1 MSPLNVPS
9 RTGVPAHCPPA
20 LEVSQPRSA
29 LGRVGVPHPH
39 HGPGGPSLCHS
50 ARGLPAPLRP
60 LRARVV
66 SRPPP
71 APGGRPHLERH
82 IAELSL
88 PSDLAHHSIPA
99 AGQVSHREMHQI
111 LGIQLRVRRRR
122 RRFQHR
128 PRHSRPAAVLLRPRR
143 ALAPPGPRMRGHF
156 RALPEVAVAIE
167 NPEVDAAMATPD
179 ATQDSTVEGPQEEE
193 KQESSEG
200 LEKNE
205 NSVSKAESEQT
216 NAVTSVKSQDQE
228 QEQEKEQ
235 EQEQEKEKEE
245 DEDQES
251 IISSLLSDAEPE
263 GGSPRTPKRVLAFVR
278 VKPTAHF
285 AQDMIKLGSDNKSID
300 IYIRKSPKG
309 GIVNNTQ
316 TDWSFKLD
324 GLLHNTSQ
332 EMVYETVAKD
342 LVSKALQGYNGTVM
356 CYGQT
361 GAGKTYT
368 MTGAASEYRNRGI
381 IPRAI
386 QQIFKSAAEF
396 LNILVTVRISYLE
409 IYNETLFDLLA
420 PALGRGSKDNQLAVM
435 DGPQGVYVKGL
446 SIHPVSH
453 EEEALHLLFEGE
465 TNRVIGEHS
474 LNKNSSRSHCIFTMY
489 IECRSRDYTNHK
501 CLKSKITLI
510 DLAGSERLSKTGSE
524 GQVRIEASYINKS
537 LTFLEQL
544 VIALADPKREHIPF
558 RQSKLTHVLK
568 DSLGGNCNTVLVTN
582 IYGEA
587 EHLEETLSS
596 LRFATRMNWVTA
608 EPVPNKPFYREA
620 SVKALEEEIQ
630 LLKKELT
637 LHDFLANRAFVSYN
651 PLTTAQRAEIRSQVQ
666 KYLRGVIE
674 EINIVNVRQ
683 IQEVFRQ
690 FKVIVSQQEEEVE
703 SRLWNKY
710 GLGQRDM
717 AAESESSSSS
727 DLGLD
732 ESQEQEEQE
741 DTESTVDKDEDLEQE
756 EDEETLE
763 AESHP
768 TSPIPD
774 GEKEAK
780 KDDDSPP
787 SKQEA
792 FELFKKEAGREI
804 HRIFRE
810 NKRILISRKK
820 RSHSVAQRVN
830 RIKQQM
836 EAIKEALEAQ
846 KRKRRQEGEYTDEKG
861 QVIIDEKE
869 FSLILK
875 LKELKEEHRAGFA
888 ELQDLKAEI
897 QYCQQ
902 LVDKCRKRLI
912 SEFEIWYNESF
923 YIPEHV
929 REALKPG
936 GNIRPGM
943 IPINRVTC
951 LDEDKQD
958 KFEQLQETALPD
970 GPGSVSFYRARMKA
984 DQKVTP
990 AGPRENPRMDWK
1002 GPSGSSNPSPC
1013 HGHYPRLLQALS
1025 NLARTNSPRESWEC
1039 SAWRRLQR
1047 HLRALPGPKELER
1060 NKGWRGRT
1068 QGMAPTARGQGGM
1081 GYWEEIPGWD
1091 GIPREAAPGSL
1102 EVSKARLDGV
1112 GAAWDSGR
1120 CPCPWQGM
1128 EWDGFLGPFQPN

>member
-1 MSPLNVPS
+1 
-9 RTGVPAHCPPA
+9 
-20 LEVSQPRSA
+20 
-29 LGRVGVPHPH
+29 
-39 HGPGGPSLCHS
+39 
-50 ARGLPAPLRP
+50 
-60 LRARVV
+60 
-66 SRPPP
+66 
-71 APGGRPHLERH
+71 
-82 IAELSL
+82 
-88 PSDLAHHSIPA
+88 
-99 AGQVSHREMHQI
+99 
-111 LGIQLRVRRRR
+111 
-122 RRFQHR
+122 
-128 PRHSRPAAVLLRPRR
+128 LL
-143 ALAPPGPRMRGHF
+143 
-156 RALPEVAVAIE
+156 
-167 NPEVDAAMATPD
+167 
-179 ATQDSTVEGPQEEE
+179 
-193 KQESSEG
+193 
-200 LEKNE
+200 
-205 NSVSKAESEQT
+205 
-216 NAVTSVKSQDQE
+216 
-228 QEQEKEQ
+228 
-235 EQEQEKEKEE
+235 
-245 DEDQES
+245 
-251 IISSLLSDAEPE
+251 
-263 GGSPRTPKRVLAFVR
+263 RTPKRVLAFVR

-300 IYIRKSPKG
+300 IYIRKSPRG

-332 EMVYETVAKD
+332 EMVYEAVAKD
-342 LVSKALQGYNGTVM
+342 LVSKALQGYNGTIM

-368 MTGAASEYRNRGI
+368 MTGAASEYTNRGI

-396 LNILVTVRISYLE
+396 INILVTVRVSYLE

-420 PALGRGSKDNQLAVM
+420 PVLGRGSKDNQLAVM
-435 DGPQGVYVKGL
+435 DGPKGVYVKGL

-465 TNRVIGEHS
+465 TNRVTGEHS

-510 DLAGSERLSKTGSE
+510 DLAGSERLGKTGSE

-568 DSLGGNCNTVLVTN
+568 DSLGRNCNTVLVTN

-608 EPVPNKPFYREA
+608 EPVANKPFYREA
-620 SVKALEEEIQ
+620 SVKALEEEIH
-630 LLKKELT
+630 LLKKELIF
-637 LHDFLANRAFVSYN
+637 HDRLANRSFVSYN

-683 IQEVFRQ
+683 IQEVFKQ
-690 FKVIVSQQEEEVE
+690 FKVIVSQQEEEME

-727 DLGLD
+727 DLRLD
-732 ESQEQEEQE
+732 ESQEEQKDTCVLVPLKKLMNLVHPFSPVRKGKHGSPPPETIQDVSSPLKSPSKNLDEGEE
-741 DTESTVDKDEDLEQE
+741 E
-756 EDEETLE
+756 EGSDSDEEV
-763 AESHP
+763 SV
-768 TSPIPD
+768 
-774 GEKEAK
+774 
-780 KDDDSPP
+780 PP
-787 SKQEA
+787 SGEDFQNLRSPRSKHEA

-820 RSHSVAQRVN
+820 RSHSVAQSVN

-912 SEFEIWYNESF
+912 SEFEIWYNESLC
-923 YIPEHV
+923 IPEHE

-951 LDEDKQD
+951 LDEDEQD
-958 KFEQLQETALPD
+958 KFERMQETALPD
-970 GPGSVSFYRARMKA
+970 CPGSVSFYRARMKA
-984 DQKVTP
+984 DQKQTFSRTMAALRKMRRKPELVP
-990 AGPRENPRMDWK
+990 AAGK
-1002 GPSGSSNPSPC
+1002 KK
-1013 HGHYPRLLQALS
+1013 ALS
-1025 NLARTNSPRESWEC
+1025 F
-1039 SAWRRLQR
+1039 
-1047 HLRALPGPKELER
+1047 LPA
-1060 NKGWRGRT
+1060 T
-1068 QGMAPTARGQGGM
+1068 
-1081 GYWEEIPGWD
+1081 
-1091 GIPREAAPGSL
+1091 
-1102 EVSKARLDGV
+1102 
-1112 GAAWDSGR
+1112 
-1120 CPCPWQGM
+1120 
-1128 EWDGFLGPFQPN
+1128 

>member
-1 MSPLNVPS
+1 
-9 RTGVPAHCPPA
+9 
-20 LEVSQPRSA
+20 
-29 LGRVGVPHPH
+29 
-39 HGPGGPSLCHS
+39 
-50 ARGLPAPLRP
+50 
-60 LRARVV
+60 
-66 SRPPP
+66 
-71 APGGRPHLERH
+71 
-82 IAELSL
+82 
-88 PSDLAHHSIPA
+88 
-99 AGQVSHREMHQI
+99 
-111 LGIQLRVRRRR
+111 
-122 RRFQHR
+122 
-128 PRHSRPAAVLLRPRR
+128 
-143 ALAPPGPRMRGHF
+143 
-156 RALPEVAVAIE
+156 
-167 NPEVDAAMATPD
+167 
-179 ATQDSTVEGPQEEE
+179 
-193 KQESSEG
+193 
-200 LEKNE
+200 
-205 NSVSKAESEQT
+205 
-216 NAVTSVKSQDQE
+216 
-228 QEQEKEQ
+228 
-235 EQEQEKEKEE
+235 
-245 DEDQES
+245 
-251 IISSLLSDAEPE
+251 
-263 GGSPRTPKRVLAFVR
+263 KRVLAFVR
-278 VKPTAHF
+278 VKPTSHF

-300 IYIRKSPKG
+300 IYIRKSPRG

-324 GLLHNTSQ
+324 GLLHNASQ
-332 EMVYETVAKD
+332 EMVYEAVAKD
-342 LVSKALQGYNGTVM
+342 LVSKALQGYNGTIM

-386 QQIFKSAAEF
+386 QQIFKSASEF

-420 PALGRGSKDNQLAVM
+420 PALGRGCKDNQLTVM

-453 EEEALHLLFEGE
+453 EEEALHLLFEAGE

-620 SVKALEEEIQ
+620 SVKALEEEIH
-630 LLKKELT
+630 LLKQELIM
-637 LHDFLANRAFVSYN
+637 HDCLANRSSSYN

-666 KYLRGVIE
+666 KYLRGVIK

-703 SRLWNKY
+703 SRLWKKY
-710 GLGQRDM
+710 GLEKRDM
-717 AAESESSSSS
+717 AAESPVFNSAKPNPQRVLLPLVKNLMNLVHPFPPVRKERSGSPPEPSQDDFSPPKS
-727 DLGLD
+727 PIKNLD
-732 ESQEQEEQE
+732 
-741 DTESTVDKDEDLEQE
+741 
-756 EDEETLE
+756 EDEEEEGNDQDSDEEVLI
-763 AESHP
+763 
-768 TSPIPD
+768 SPS
-774 GEKEAK
+774 GEDFQKLSSR
-780 KDDDSPP
+780 SPP
-787 SKQEA
+787 SKHEA
-792 FELFKKEAGREI
+792 FELFKKQAGRVI
-804 HRIFRE
+804 HRVFRE

-820 RSHSVAQRVN
+820 RSLSVAQKIN

-836 EAIKEALEAQ
+836 EAIKEALETQ
-846 KRKRRQEGEYTDEKG
+846 KQKRRQEGEYVDEKG
-861 QVIIDEKE
+861 QVIIDEEE

-875 LKELKEEHRAGFA
+875 LKELKEEHKAGFT

-951 LDEDKQD
+951 LDEDEQD
-958 KFEQLQETALPD
+958 KFEQMQEAVLPD
-970 GPGSVSFYRARMKA
+970 GPRSVSFYRARMKT
-984 DQKVTP
+984 DQKQSFNRTTATLRKMRRKPEQVP
-990 AGPRENPRMDWK
+990 AAGK
-1002 GPSGSSNPSPC
+1002 KK
-1013 HGHYPRLLQALS
+1013 ALS
-1025 NLARTNSPRESWEC
+1025 
-1039 SAWRRLQR
+1039 
-1047 HLRALPGPKELER
+1047 
-1060 NKGWRGRT
+1060 
-1068 QGMAPTARGQGGM
+1068 
-1081 GYWEEIPGWD
+1081 
-1091 GIPREAAPGSL
+1091 
-1102 EVSKARLDGV
+1102 
-1112 GAAWDSGR
+1112 
-1120 CPCPWQGM
+1120 
-1128 EWDGFLGPFQPN
+1128 

>member
-1 MSPLNVPS
+1 
-9 RTGVPAHCPPA
+9 
-20 LEVSQPRSA
+20 
-29 LGRVGVPHPH
+29 
-39 HGPGGPSLCHS
+39 
-50 ARGLPAPLRP
+50 
-60 LRARVV
+60 
-66 SRPPP
+66 
-71 APGGRPHLERH
+71 
-82 IAELSL
+82 
-88 PSDLAHHSIPA
+88 
-99 AGQVSHREMHQI
+99 
-111 LGIQLRVRRRR
+111 
-122 RRFQHR
+122 
-128 PRHSRPAAVLLRPRR
+128 
-143 ALAPPGPRMRGHF
+143 
-156 RALPEVAVAIE
+156 
-167 NPEVDAAMATPD
+167 
-179 ATQDSTVEGPQEEE
+179 
-193 KQESSEG
+193 
-200 LEKNE
+200 
-205 NSVSKAESEQT
+205 
-216 NAVTSVKSQDQE
+216 
-228 QEQEKEQ
+228 
-235 EQEQEKEKEE
+235 
-245 DEDQES
+245 
-251 IISSLLSDAEPE
+251 
-263 GGSPRTPKRVLAFVR
+263 KRVLAFVR
-278 VKPTAHF
+278 IKPSAHF

-300 IYIRKSPKG
+300 IYIRKSPRG
-309 GIVNNTQ
+309 GVVNNSQ

-332 EMVYETVAKD
+332 EMVYETVAKS
-342 LVSKALQGYNGTVM
+342 LVSKALQGYNGTIM

-386 QQIFKSAAEF
+386 QQIFKLAAEF
-396 LNILVTVRISYLE
+396 LNILVTVRVSYLE

-420 PALGRGSKDNQLAVM
+420 PALGRGCKDNQLAVM

-453 EEEALHLLFEGE
+453 EEEALHLLFEAGE

-474 LNKNSSRSHCIFTMY
+474 LNKNSSRSHCIFTLY

-510 DLAGSERLSKTGSE
+510 DLAGSERLSKTGSD

-587 EHLEETLSS
+587 EHVEETLSS

-620 SVKALEEEIQ
+620 SVKALEEEIC
-630 LLKKELT
+630 LLKKELI
-637 LHDFLANRAFVSYN
+637 LHDSLAKRSFTSYN

-703 SRLWNKY
+703 ARLWYKY

-717 AAESESSSSS
+717 AADFHGVHKWVIPSCF
-727 DLGLD
+727 
-732 ESQEQEEQE
+732 Q
-741 DTESTVDKDEDLEQE
+741 ESTADKDEHLEQE
-756 EDEETLE
+756 EVEETFE
-763 AESHP
+763 DGSHP
-768 TSPIPD
+768 ASPIPD
-774 GEKEAK
+774 GEKGAK
-780 KDDDSPP
+780 KDNEKERRGSSPLETSQDGSSPPKSPSKDLEEEESDKDSDEEVSIPSSGEDFQKLRSPP
-787 SKQEA
+787 SKHEA
-792 FELFKKEAGREI
+792 FEVFKKEAGREI
-804 HRIFRE
+804 HRIFRQ

-820 RSHSVAQRVN
+820 RSHSVVQRIN
-830 RIKQQM
+830 HIKQQM
-836 EAIKEALEAQ
+836 EAIKEALETQ

-861 QVIIDEKE
+861 QVIIDEEE

-875 LKELKEEHRAGFA
+875 LKELKEEHRAGFT

-923 YIPEHV
+923 CIPKHM

-951 LDEDKQD
+951 LDEDEQD
-958 KFEQLQETALPD
+958 KFEQKQEMALPD
-970 GPGSVSFYRARMKA
+970 CPGSVSFYRARMKT
-984 DQKVTP
+984 DQKLTFNRTMAALRKMRRKPELVP
-990 AGPRENPRMDWK
+990 AAGK
-1002 GPSGSSNPSPC
+1002 KK
-1013 HGHYPRLLQALS
+1013 ALS
-1025 NLARTNSPRESWEC
+1025 S
-1039 SAWRRLQR
+1039 
-1047 HLRALPGPKELER
+1047 LP
-1060 NKGWRGRT
+1060 
-1068 QGMAPTARGQGGM
+1068 
-1081 GYWEEIPGWD
+1081 
-1091 GIPREAAPGSL
+1091 
-1102 EVSKARLDGV
+1102 V
-1112 GAAWDSGR
+1112 
-1120 CPCPWQGM
+1120 
-1128 EWDGFLGPFQPN
+1128 